1 MVSLTLQNCK
11 KCLLLPTLGGLPLL
25 EVLRIG
31 GMSEVKSI
39 GVEFYGECT
48 NPFASLKEL
57 RSVDMPEWESWSH
70 SNFIM
75 GDVGAFPCFQRFV
88 IRKCPK
94 PIGELPKCLQC
105 LVELHVSECPE
116 LVCRLP
122 ELASLGE
129 LNIKECDEAMLR
141 GEFDPTSLSTLNL
154 EMILRLTCVRIG
166 FTRSLVAL

>member
-1 MVSLTLQNCK
+1 MMANQGLTRGCLGARHLAKSKLQNDSQN
-11 KCLLLPTLGGLPLL
+11 GGLQLPLL

-39 GVEFYGECT
+39 GAEFYGECV

-57 RSVDMPEWESWSH
+57 RFVDMPEWESWSH

-94 PIGELPKCLQC
+94 PIGELPK
-105 LVELHVSECPE
+105 
-116 LVCRLP
+116 
-122 ELASLGE
+122 
-129 LNIKECDEAMLR
+129 
-141 GEFDPTSLSTLNL
+141 
-154 EMILRLTCVRIG
+154 
-166 FTRSLVAL
+166 